1 MSEFIAT
8 QRLVLH
14 PAHEGQADA
23 LQTYVLANRQHLQ
36 PWEPARDAEYY
47 SLSHCRQ
54 RLRQMQTLA
63 QQGTA
68 MPWMVHLSGESRIVA
83 TVQLTGITRGYFQA
97 AYLGYGLDHRLQG
110 KGYMHEALSAALNHA
125 FTELALHRVMA
136 NYMPRNH
143 RSAAVLERLGFLREG
158 LGQRYLNIN
167 GVWEDHVLTSLI
179 ADDWQH
185 QQQIQHQLSQEQ
197 DASSHGQA

>member
-1 MSEFIAT
+1 
-8 QRLVLH
+8 
-14 PAHEGQADA
+14 
-23 LQTYVLANRQHLQ
+23 
-36 PWEPARDAEYY
+36 
-47 SLSHCRQ
+47 
-54 RLRQMQTLA
+54 MQ
-63 QQGTA
+63 
-68 MPWMVHLSGESRIVA
+68 
-83 TVQLTGITRGYFQA
+83 
-97 AYLGYGLDHRLQG
+97 
-110 KGYMHEALSAALNHA
+110 EALSAALNHA